1 MKKIDASFDEMLANT
16 SAVVRQ
22 EVEMEFA
29 LSNRIYELMTARGLT
44 KIQFAKALG
53 KKLSEITKWLSGQ
66 HNFTLKTISMLSV
79 FFGEPLIKID

>member
-44 KIQFAKALG
+44 KI
-53 KKLSEITKWLSGQ
+53 
-66 HNFTLKTISMLSV
+66 
-79 FFGEPLIKID
+79 